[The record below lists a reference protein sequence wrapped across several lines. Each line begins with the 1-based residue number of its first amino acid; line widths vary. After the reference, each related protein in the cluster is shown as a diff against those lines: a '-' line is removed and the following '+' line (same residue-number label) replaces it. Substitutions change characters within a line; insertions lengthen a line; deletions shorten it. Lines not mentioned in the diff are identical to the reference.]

1 MTTTVIR
8 VICPDC
14 GTVEAPLAG
23 CVVTVVDR
31 RPRATYPCPR
41 CTVPASLP
49 INAIQVAALIQ
60 ERVPFVCLPD
70 PEEPSGR
77 GRITPLD
84 LLRFTRAL
92 HRTDLL
98 AAAA

>member
-8 VICPDC
+8 VTCPDC
-14 GTVEAPLAG
+14 GTVDAPLAV

-49 INAIQVAALIQ
+49 INAIQVAALIE

-70 PEEPSGR
+70 REEPSGR
-77 GRITPLD
+77 GRITQSELN
-84 LLRFTRAL
+84 RFIVAL
-92 HRTDLL
+92 HNTDLL